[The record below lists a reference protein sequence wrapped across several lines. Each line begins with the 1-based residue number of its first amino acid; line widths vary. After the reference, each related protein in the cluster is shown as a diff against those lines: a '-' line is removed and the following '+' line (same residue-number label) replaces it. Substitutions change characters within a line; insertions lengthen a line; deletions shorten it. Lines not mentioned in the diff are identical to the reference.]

1 MGYGDFDSRMG
12 RREVMRIIKRVTP
25 NQSTTPLHIRATVS
39 LITVSRRSPSFAAL
53 VRYRGDYRGKVEEE
67 ETETPIMDR
76 VKEVVD
82 NEDLISDLEA
92 EFSRLTTLISEL
104 EEKSGPMETELS
116 KLQEQSL
123 RLNADF
129 DNFRKRTVREKEQ
142 LANSSKSAVLE
153 ELLPV
158 IDAFDLSA
166 GQLKIETEGEQK
178 VADSYQGLYK
188 QMMEIFEKIG
198 LKNVPGV
205 GSPFDPNL
213 HDAIMR
219 EETTEMEDGAVL
231 EEFRK
236 GFMFGDTLIRAS
248 MVKVAVNDSAP
259 PAKPAEEEEASSA
272 ATSNKPEVTTQRRR
286 DVRLDFDE
294 AYKALCPQVK
304 EMLRDYNK
312 SGLERLLWFVESVLS
327 VEDTLA
333 REWKDVLEEWV
344 ATMQRLQG
352 VGLDILVAHT
362 QIEGIE
368 TGDREGVLAN
378 WKRVNFFG
386 SRLLKN
392 VAYEITQ
399 HASNASYYTSIAP
412 LTTLLTGTHL
422 VQIPYGGEAPRGV
435 PGQLLPPMV
444 PGTHMPTPA
453 IELDAAEVLFE
464 VVVAVV
470 EHELD
475 CSPVS
480 PESSLNMFAAVP
492 LQELRGALASLQPFD
507 QLRKEVMKL
516 TACVL
521 DSMRVAQ
528 MRAAGR
534 TGPAVALPG
543 AGVVARLR
551 TLIARLTPQRV

>member
-1 MGYGDFDSRMG
+1 MMATRASVPVVREFRVHRMNKAVPLFPLRAICSSQRKEFKTRSFQRKHQPGAIFGNGFLKISRSRYGTV
-12 RREVMRIIKRVTP
+12 E
-25 NQSTTPLHIRATVS
+25 QST
-39 LITVSRRSPSFAAL
+39 LISFAEDGETG
-53 VRYRGDYRGKVEEE
+53 GDENNQESDAEPEVEEE

-259 PAKPAEEEEASSA
+259 PAKPAEEEEASS
-272 ATSNKPEVTTQRRR
+272 
-286 DVRLDFDE
+286 D
-294 AYKALCPQVK
+294 
-304 EMLRDYNK
+304 
-312 SGLERLLWFVESVLS
+312 
-327 VEDTLA
+327 
-333 REWKDVLEEWV
+333 
-344 ATMQRLQG
+344 
-352 VGLDILVAHT
+352 
-362 QIEGIE
+362 
-368 TGDREGVLAN
+368 
-378 WKRVNFFG
+378 
-386 SRLLKN
+386 
-392 VAYEITQ
+392 
-399 HASNASYYTSIAP
+399 
-412 LTTLLTGTHL
+412 
-422 VQIPYGGEAPRGV
+422 
-435 PGQLLPPMV
+435 
-444 PGTHMPTPA
+444 
-453 IELDAAEVLFE
+453 
-464 VVVAVV
+464 
-470 EHELD
+470 
-475 CSPVS
+475 
-480 PESSLNMFAAVP
+480 
-492 LQELRGALASLQPFD
+492 
-507 QLRKEVMKL
+507 
-516 TACVL
+516 
-521 DSMRVAQ
+521 
-528 MRAAGR
+528 
-534 TGPAVALPG
+534 
-543 AGVVARLR
+543 
-551 TLIARLTPQRV
+551 